1 MSSYQAVQVLS
12 GLRTF
17 EPAILFIWNTFKAT
31 SPLRTPF
38 PWLVLLILRSV
49 SFPQGASILALSLLL
64 SSNQARLPG
73 YSLFQHCLLFLHG
86 TFKSQFIIALFNV
99 CSCSNVRSTRTMI
112 VLSFMSQT
120 NFLVNEGENNNKLQ
134 TKNRNPRAKR
144 CQTLTHYWPRPAT
157 SPRTVLSTGT
167 RSFREPPLAT
177 PTLGAGALG
186 TPALNPWQHLQASSF
201 RALTLLQSSLHSTL
215 FYLNQSLGTRHCLFS
230 LIRLQSC
237 VQSREET
244 WRL

>member
-17 EPAILFIWNTFKAT
+17 APAILFIWNTFKAT

-38 PWLVLLILRSV
+38 PWLVILILRSV
-49 SFPQGASILALSLLL
+49 SFPQGASILALSLLP

-73 YSLFQHCLLFLHG
+73 YSLFQHCLLFLHS

-120 NFLVNEGENNNKLQ
+120 NFLVNEGENNNY
-134 TKNRNPRAKR
+134 KR
-144 CQTLTHYWPRPAT
+144 KTETQ
-157 SPRTVLSTGT
+157 
-167 RSFREPPLAT
+167 E
-177 PTLGAGALG
+177 
-186 TPALNPWQHLQASSF
+186 
-201 RALTLLQSSLHSTL
+201 QSAA
-215 FYLNQSLGTRHCLFS
+215 RH
-230 LIRLQSC
+230 
-237 VQSREET
+237 
-244 WRL
+244 